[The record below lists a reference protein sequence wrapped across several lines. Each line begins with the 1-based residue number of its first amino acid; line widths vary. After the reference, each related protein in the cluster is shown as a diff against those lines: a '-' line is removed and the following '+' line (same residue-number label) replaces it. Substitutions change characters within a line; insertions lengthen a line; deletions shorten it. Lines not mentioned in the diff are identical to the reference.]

1 MNEHPSPIL
10 KEATV
15 FASGDPNAPS
25 TWSNIPHFLVET
37 LRQSQ
42 VRVNT
47 VNLAPSRLLKRTY
60 DALVRLPL
68 RLAQPKSAYAYF
80 RTPVHEWDVSRRI
93 GEAVRAYPASQ
104 LNLFLTFTFTG
115 SRHSAVPSVQ
125 ICDWPFEYHVR
136 HFLQQE
142 PTFLEREAIR
152 RERRNMED
160 SRLVVSLFPGIAKYL
175 SSQYPSARS
184 IYLGHVIN
192 TTRTPS
198 EQMLIMK
205 EESQDV
211 LFIGGPHYRKGAQHL
226 VEAFGQLKANHP
238 AMSLHLVGMTE
249 HQVGRGGP
257 GVSCYGYLDKGKP
270 ADAAKYYELIQCARV
285 IVNPTPKWGGF
296 SSLVE
301 AMYFYTPVVAAPY
314 GEFVETFGNELPF
327 GFYCHDNSVPSLS
340 FALENAISAEGYRE
354 RCLSAHRAARP
365 HTWNAFVEK
374 LMDRLGFRMPTSAE
388 G

>member
-1 MNEHPSPIL
+1 MNEQPTRIL

-15 FASGDPNAPS
+15 FASGDPDAPS

-37 LRQSQ
+37 LRRSQ
-42 VRVNT
+42 VKVNT
-47 VNLAPSRLLKRTY
+47 VNLAPSRLLKRAY
-60 DALVRLPL
+60 DGLVRLPL
-68 RLAQPKSAYAYF
+68 RLAQPNSAYAYF

-115 SRHSAVPSVQ
+115 SRQSAVPSVQ
-125 ICDWPFEYHVR
+125 ICDWPFEYHIR
-136 HFLQQE
+136 HFLQRE

-160 SRLVVSLFPGIAKYL
+160 SHLVVSLFPGIAKYL
-175 SSQYPSARS
+175 SSLYPSARS
-184 IYLGHVIN
+184 VYLGHVIN

-198 EQMLIMK
+198 EQILSLK
-205 EESQDV
+205 EKSQDL
-211 LFIGGPHYRKGAQHL
+211 LFIGGGHYREGAQHL
-226 VEAFGQLKANHP
+226 VEAFGQLKESRP
-238 AMSLHLVGMTE
+238 DLRLHIVGMSKQ
-249 HQVGRGGP
+249 QVGRNGP

-270 ADAAKYYELIQCARV
+270 ADEATYYDLIQRARV
-285 IVNPTPKWGGF
+285 IVNPTPRWGGF

-301 AMYFYTPVVAAPY
+301 AMYFYTPVVATPY

-327 GFYCHDNSVPSLS
+327 GFYCHDDSVASLS
-340 FALENAISAEGYRE
+340 ITLERAISAEGYRE
-354 RCLSAHRAARP
+354 RCLSAHHAARQ

-374 LMDRLGFRMPTSAE
+374 LMDRLGFRLTA
-388 G
+388 